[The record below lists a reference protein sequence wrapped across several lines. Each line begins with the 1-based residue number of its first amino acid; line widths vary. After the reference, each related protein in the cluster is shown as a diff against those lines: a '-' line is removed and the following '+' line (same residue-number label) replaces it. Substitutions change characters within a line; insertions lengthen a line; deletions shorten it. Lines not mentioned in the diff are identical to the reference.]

1 MLFRVACLPG
11 GQSAR
16 DSPLS
21 GSPTRSVWSASLR
34 SPLSGWLTHDVIQ
47 RKSAK
52 RSVLQCD
59 SIHMLNPSK
68 VIKQNLWA
76 VLVVTLFCYRSI
88 RSFIFDSS
96 LQIWWQLVSRPNE
109 MITCISHQRNFGKSV
124 KIAVRISS
132 AFAPSRFCVYQC
144 NLWLNFRTPTL
155 TLI

>member
-21 GSPTRSVWSASLR
+21 GSPTRFVWSASLT

-59 SIHMLNPSK
+59 SIHKSCSIQAKLLNKTCGRFWWSPFFVTEAFAALFLTVPCKFDGSSSHAQMRWSHAYRTRGISEK
-68 VIKQNLWA
+68 VLKSQWE
-76 VLVVTLFCYRSI
+76 F
-88 RSFIFDSS
+88 
-96 LQIWWQLVSRPNE
+96 
-109 MITCISHQRNFGKSV
+109 HQRSRLLASV
-124 KIAVRISS
+124 FTNVICDWI
-132 AFAPSRFCVYQC
+132 FALR
-144 NLWLNFRTPTL
+144 L
-155 TLI
+155 